1 MTKEELYQEIKKLPN
16 EMPSDKRLAAY
27 FKGEIVDHQP
37 CMMNAG
43 QGVYAKMVGLA
54 NENVNDLEVQCEII
68 RRKELLYGMRGTR
81 ASMNLRTVGEALG
94 SVVYYPKQST
104 EYITDHF
111 MKRYSQLSDMENL
124 DVKNNAI
131 LKGIVEKGKLLKKR
145 FPDMKIGTGCP
156 GPMSAAASV
165 RGFVIARC
173 KKESRK
179 SS

>member
-81 ASMNLRTVGEALG
+81 ASMNLRTVLF
-94 SVVYYPKQST
+94 V
-104 EYITDHF
+104 
-111 MKRYSQLSDMENL
+111 
-124 DVKNNAI
+124 
-131 LKGIVEKGKLLKKR
+131 KLLAALWSKKCI
-145 FPDMKIGTGCP
+145 PL
-156 GPMSAAASV
+156 
-165 RGFVIARC
+165 
-173 KKESRK
+173 RK
-179 SS
+179 SVKPFSLCTNHVVVQLFLIII